1 MSVVKTSFLGLAVVL
16 SAARVWG
23 QAAPSPFTDFGIGES
38 YGNSLI
44 HNQGSGGIGV
54 SHPQFWFLNNQNPA
68 LLVFN
73 PLTVF
78 EVGTIY
84 ESRTIKSN
92 ELNEKSDG
100 GNLSYL
106 AVAFPIKT
114 NKWTT
119 SVGLMPYTHVSYN
132 LRFPE
137 DVKNVNGQVVDTV
150 NAFQSGSGGL
160 TQLYWSNG
168 VRLTKSISVGLKSTY
183 LFGPIDNVYSNLLD
197 NTENGANPYIVS
209 VEEKTSITGFN
220 FGLGFSYS
228 QDSLGRRNDRR
239 FSAGAVYAFE
249 SSLKGKLNRQIIRTT
264 LSGDTVERYP
274 LSRVNSKIHL
284 PGSVTV
290 GVSYGKGV
298 HWMIGTEFFYQD
310 WSSFKSV
317 NKDDEGLG
325 QAWRMA
331 LGGEYTVDPNSVEN
345 YLKRITFRA
354 GLSLEQYPFQ
364 ANSKAVKDFGINFG
378 LSLPA
383 GRSSIDLGAKIGKRG
398 NKNDNILE
406 ESYFKIYF
414 GLTFND
420 QWFIKRKFD

>member
-1 MSVVKTSFLGLAVVL
+1 MLF
-16 SAARVWG
+16 AAKVWG
-23 QAAPSPFTDFGIGES
+23 QAAPSPFTDFGIGHS

-44 HNQGSGGIGV
+44 HNQGTGGLGV
-54 SHPQFWFLNNQNPA
+54 SHPQFWYLNNQNPA

-73 PLTVF
+73 AFTVF

-84 ESRTIKSN
+84 ESNTIKADTI
-92 ELNEKSDG
+92 NEKNEG

-106 AVAFPIKT
+106 AVAFPIKI

-132 LRFPE
+132 LSFPE
-137 DVKNVNGQVVDTV
+137 YVKNSNGAVVDTLG
-150 NAFQSGSGGL
+150 ATQAGTGGL

-168 VRLTKSISVGLKSTY
+168 VRLTKSLSVGLKSTY
-183 LFGPIDNVYSNLLD
+183 VFGPIDNVYSNLLN
-197 NTENGANPYIVS
+197 NTANGSIPYFVS
-209 VEEKTSITGFN
+209 VEEKTTVNDFN
-220 FGLGFSYS
+220 FALGVSYS
-228 QDSLGRRNDRR
+228 QDSLGGKDDHR
-239 FSAGAVYAFE
+239 FSVGAVYEFG
-249 SSLKGKLNRQIIRTT
+249 SKLKSKLNRQTFRMT

-274 LSRVNSKIHL
+274 FSTIHGKIQL
-284 PGSVTV
+284 PASITL
-290 GVSYGKGV
+290 GVSYGKGAK
-298 HWMIGTEFFYQD
+298 WMFGTEFFYQD

-325 QAWRMA
+325 EAWRFS
-331 LGGEYTVDPNSVEN
+331 LGGEYTIDPTTVES
-345 YLKRITFRA
+345 YLKRITFRT
-354 GLSLEQYPFQ
+354 GLSLERYPFL
-364 ANSKAVKDFGINFG
+364 ANNKPVNDLGINLG

-383 GRSSIDLGAKIGKRG
+383 GRSSIDLAFKFGKRG
-398 NKNDNILE
+398 NRNDNILE